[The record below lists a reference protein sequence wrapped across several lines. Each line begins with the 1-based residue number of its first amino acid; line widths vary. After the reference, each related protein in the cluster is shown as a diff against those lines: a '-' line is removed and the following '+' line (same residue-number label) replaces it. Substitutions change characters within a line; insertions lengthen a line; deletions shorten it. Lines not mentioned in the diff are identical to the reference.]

1 MTEEYKLNVFFHLEQ
16 YSSLK
21 LVFVC
26 EENKAELVK
35 EFEET
40 ADLIFKEFGKKKI
53 TQTLEVCENQML
65 QKQSTSSI
73 PH

>member
-1 MTEEYKLNVFFHLEQ
+1 MQQLQQKSPCFEAICMPGMTEEYKLNVFFHLEQ

-21 LVFVC
+21 LIFVC

-53 TQTLEVCENQML
+53 T
-65 QKQSTSSI
+65 
-73 PH
+73 